1 MAQLAGYPNADY
13 DYLLKII
20 MVGDSGVGKSALLKS
35 FMGEEFTKHYVS
47 TIGVDFEIKQVIM
60 NDKKVHLQIWDTAGQ
75 ERFRTITTSYY
86 RSSDAILLVFDVTD
100 ANSFKNI
107 QAWLEDVRQYAR
119 KDVDIM
125 LVGNKVDLEKER
137 KVEFK
142 SAKEFADDNFIPYME
157 TSAKTS
163 FNVNQAFNTVALA
176 ALQEKMAEKDRVEE
190 NTGNKGGYT
199 KLKPKTAK
207 LDGSNQPASSS
218 SSCC

>member
-1 MAQLAGYPNADY
+1 MSATASTFPNADY

-60 NDKKVHLQIWDTAGQ
+60 NEKKVHLQIWDTAGQ

-100 ANSFKNI
+100 VNSFKNI
-107 QAWLEDVRQYAR
+107 HAWLEDVRQYAR

-125 LVGNKVDLEKER
+125 LIGNKVDLEKER

-142 SAKEFADDNFIPYME
+142 AAKDFADDNFIPYME
-157 TSAKTS
+157 TSAKTN

-190 NTGNKGGYT
+190 NTGKSGAGYNRVKT
-199 KLKPKTAK
+199 NKTAK
-207 LDGSNQPASSS
+207 LDEPAPQGG
-218 SSCC
+218 SCC

>member
-1 MAQLAGYPNADY
+1 MNTATFPNADY

-47 TIGVDFEIKQVIM
+47 TIGVDFEIKQVVM
-60 NDKKVHLQIWDTAGQ
+60 NDKKVHMQIWDTAGQ

-100 ANSFKNI
+100 PNSFKNI
-107 QAWLEDVRQYAR
+107 HAWLEDVRQYAR

-125 LVGNKVDLEKER
+125 LVGNKVDLEKDR

-142 SAKEFADDNFIPYME
+142 TAKDFAEDNFIPYME
-157 TSAKTS
+157 TSAKTN
-163 FNVNQAFNTVALA
+163 FNVNQAFNSVAMA
-176 ALQEKMAEKDRVEE
+176 ALQEKMAEKDRVDE
-190 NTGNKGGYT
+190 NSSKPGSGYNRLKSNK
-199 KLKPKTAK
+199 PAR
-207 LDGSNQPASSS
+207 LDEPAPQQS